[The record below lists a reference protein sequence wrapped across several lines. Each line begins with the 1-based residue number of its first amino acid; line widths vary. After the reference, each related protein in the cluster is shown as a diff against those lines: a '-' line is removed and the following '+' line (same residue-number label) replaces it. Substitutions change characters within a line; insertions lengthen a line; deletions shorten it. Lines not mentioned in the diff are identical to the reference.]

1 MRSVG
6 SRISPHIVKRIKDI
20 CNERV
25 TYGYR
30 RIWALLRN
38 EWINLNQKAVLKIM
52 KSENVY
58 LEAHVHK
65 NRRAWGKLFH
75 PDGLDKLW
83 ETDLIY
89 IRTINEGMIYL
100 FNLKNCFTKTRMG

>member
-38 EWINLNQKAVLKIM
+38 EGINLNQKAVLKIM

-89 IRTINEGMIYL
+89 IRTINEGM
-100 FNLKNCFTKTRMG
+100 T